1 MARQVGAVEEESA
14 GLVSQDSYDDD
25 LPYVPTTLPE
35 GLYLIAIIHSI
46 SFFHIE
52 NIMRFRFKQ
61 NGQWAFQ

>member
-35 GLYLIAIIHSI
+35 GTTNIPIHL
-46 SFFHIE
+46 F
-52 NIMRFRFKQ
+52 N
-61 NGQWAFQ
+61 